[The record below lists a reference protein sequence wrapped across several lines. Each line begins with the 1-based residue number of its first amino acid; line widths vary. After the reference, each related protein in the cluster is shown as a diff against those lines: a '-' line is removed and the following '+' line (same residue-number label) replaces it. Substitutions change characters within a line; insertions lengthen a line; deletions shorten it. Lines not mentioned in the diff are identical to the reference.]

1 MTDHTGYPLAT
12 LGWDADFASAFA
24 ALPGA
29 EKLVPARLSVEHR
42 QHYEALTEQGLIKA
56 VLPGTFRQTLNGLRE
71 HAAVGDWVA
80 VELKPTG
87 PAAITA
93 LLPRRGAF
101 VRKVAGERAER
112 QVVAAN
118 IDLALLTIA
127 LDQDFNERRLE
138 RYLAAARGGGAEPV
152 VLFTKLD
159 LCDDPAPMV
168 AAARAVVGDEV
179 AIVVCS
185 SRTGAGMAGL
195 TDLLKPG
202 KSLVLLGSSGI
213 GKSSMV
219 NFLMDYERM
228 AVSGLDTIGK
238 GRHTTTRRE
247 LIVLPSGAVLIDTPG
262 MRELQLWEEEA
273 NLAYAFGDLDEL
285 ATECRYNNCHHG
297 NEPGC
302 AVRAAVEAGEADPAR
317 VAAWQ
322 KLLGEQAASA
332 LRAQGREKHSD
343 MKRRQGV
350 KTIHRALRSKLKEK
364 GR

>member
-1 MTDHTGYPLAT
+1 MSSEPVFPLAT
-12 LGWDADFASAFA
+12 LGWDADFAQAFA
-24 ALPGA
+24 VLPGA
-29 EKLVPARLSVEHR
+29 AQLVPARLSVEHR
-42 QHYEALTEQGLIKA
+42 QHYEALTEQGPIEA
-56 VLPGTFRQTLNGLRE
+56 ILPGTFRRTLNGLGE

-80 VELKPTG
+80 VEIKPQG
-87 PAAITA
+87 PAAIAA

-138 RYLAAARGGGAEPV
+138 RYLAAARGGGAAAV
-152 VLFTKLD
+152 VLLTKLD
-159 LCDDPAPMV
+159 LCPDPSPII
-168 AAARAVVGDEV
+168 AAARSVVGEEV
-179 AIVVCS
+179 PVIACS
-185 SRTGAGMAGL
+185 SRSGAGTEAL
-195 TDLLKPG
+195 TALLNPG
-202 KSLVLLGSSGI
+202 KTLVLLGSSGI

-219 NFLMDYERM
+219 NFLMDFERM
-228 AVSGLDTIGK
+228 AVSGLDSIGK

-247 LIVLPSGAVLIDTPG
+247 LILLPSGAILIDTPG
-262 MRELQLWEEEA
+262 MRELHLWEEESS
-273 NLAYAFGDLDEL
+273 LADAFGDLDEL
-285 ATECRYNNCHHG
+285 ATECRYNNCGHTS
-297 NEPGC
+297 EPGC
-302 AVRAAVEAGEADPAR
+302 AVRAAVEAEEIDPAR

-343 MKRRQGV
+343 MKRRQEV
-350 KTIHRALRSKLKEK
+350 KTIHRALRSRLKEK